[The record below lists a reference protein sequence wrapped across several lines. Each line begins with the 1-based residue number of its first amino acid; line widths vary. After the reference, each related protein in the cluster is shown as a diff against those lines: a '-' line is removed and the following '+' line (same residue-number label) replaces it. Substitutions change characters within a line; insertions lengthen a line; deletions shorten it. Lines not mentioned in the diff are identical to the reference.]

1 MHIGHHKTTMIGFKK
16 NVQIARRPRL
26 PMKNSHQGWND
37 GTTPFKTME
46 MTVTA
51 VVAATDGEVGRSFMV
66 EVLCLEG
73 INILI
78 LLGRLCYGFSRF

>member
-1 MHIGHHKTTMIGFKK
+1 
-16 NVQIARRPRL
+16 
-26 PMKNSHQGWND
+26 
-37 GTTPFKTME
+37 ME

-51 VVAATDGEVGRSFMV
+51 VVAATDGEVGRSLMV